1 MDPSTLVAIVLLIAA
16 LVLVP
21 RYALEGLGRAS
32 DGLAQLFVPPDRTLR
47 WPHGVQESD
56 DPWGWHEAAAVA
68 VDPVAPVVMDDA
80 GDVAIEELPAGDGR
94 LVVPVR
100 RVRG

>member
-1 MDPSTLVAIVLLIAA
+1 MDPSTLVAIVLLIGA
-16 LVLVP
+16 LVVVP

-32 DGLAQLFVPPDRTLR
+32 DGLAQLFVPPDRALR

-56 DPWGWHEAAAVA
+56 EPWGWHEAAGVPVDVA
-68 VDPVAPVVMDDA
+68 APVVVDGA
-80 GDVAIEELPAGDGR
+80 GGVAIEELPAGDVG

-100 RVRG
+100 RIRD